1 MRVPPG
7 STVRRERRDN
17 DFWPKRGV
25 RVPIFVLRVGV
36 RVSFGGETPAE
47 QLPVSVPVRA
57 RGRLRRRLRGVF
69 RGPLDRG
76 ERERTGHR
84 LPLLSS
90 LPWGGGAK
98 RAPTLPPWFRYRED
112 GRRTRPRTYPLFSPP
127 WGGAP
132 TVPEVH
138 LGPEK
143 AAIPFSTFPIVGDIP
158 VHPPAYGPPAPA
170 AVWIPCGAL
179 GRYPRDSRPP
189 LGPLSDSQGGFLGCP
204 KYIPRSRPALFPSE
218 AAVGPQDH
226 EGRIR
231 PAASLRVVLPKQRVV
246 MPGCTITG
254 DESSNGAEAE
264 PAYQ

>member
-1 MRVPPG
+1 MVVRILRDRTSETPRRNRGRFGPG
-7 STVRRERRDN
+7 SD
-17 DFWPKRGV
+17 
-25 RVPIFVLRVGV
+25 
-36 RVSFGGETPAE
+36 FGGGFGAYFGAP
-47 QLPVSVPVRA
+47 LSVGEGGEP
-57 RGRLRRRLRGVF
+57 GPDCPPYRRH
-69 RGPLDRG
+69 RG
-76 ERERTGHR
+76 E
-84 LPLLSS
+84 
-90 LPWGGGAK
+90 GG
-98 RAPTLPPWFRYRED
+98 RNEH
-112 GRRTRPRTYPLFSPP
+112 RTYPLFSPP
-127 WGGAP
+127 WGAAP

-143 AAIPFSTFPIVGDIP
+143 AAIPFPTFPIVGDVPI
-158 VHPPAYGPPAPA
+158 HPPAYGPPAPA

-231 PAASLRVVLPKQRVV
+231 PAASLRVVLRKQRVV

-254 DESSNGAEAE
+254 DEPSNDAEVE
-264 PAYQ
+264 PADQ